1 MTPRRP
7 AAALAVALLLIPA
20 APGQV
25 RSQVPG
31 TLSGVVRDSAGAPIA
46 QAQLLMRGVRA
57 TSDSLGRY
65 RLARIPAGL
74 ATLSVRR
81 VGFAPFDAGLDIA
94 AGAERVFDVSLRPV
108 PGVLPGV
115 TTEADGA
122 DRVHLADFYRHRDA
136 GNGVFLNR
144 REIEAKKA
152 LRTSDILRRLPGM
165 RFVTDRSGRQQ
176 LRMSRSN
183 CIPDFW
189 IDGQRAPLL
198 NIDDVPLQDIEALE
212 VYRGESGM
220 PPEFNNRGNR
230 ECGAVVIWTRPA
242 R

>member
-1 MTPRRP
+1 MTRARRP
-7 AAALAVALLLIPA
+7 ADFAVALLLISA
-20 APGQV
+20 APGMV
-25 RSQVPG
+25 RSQMSG
-31 TLSGVVRDSAGAPIA
+31 SLTGVVRDSAGAPVA
-46 QAQLLMRGVRA
+46 HAQLSMRGTRA

-65 RLARIPAGL
+65 RLAAVPAGFD
-74 ATLSVRR
+74 TLSVRR
-81 VGFAPFDAGLDIA
+81 VGFAPFASGLDVA
-94 AGAERVFDVSLRPV
+94 GGAERVFDVYLRAV
-108 PGVLPGV
+108 PGVLPQV
-115 TTEADGA
+115 TTLADSA
-122 DRVHLADFYRHRDA
+122 DRIYLADFYRHRD
-136 GNGVFLNR
+136 GGTGVFLNR

-165 RFVTDRSGRQQ
+165 RFVTDRGGRTQ

-183 CIPDFW
+183 CAPDYW

-198 NIDDVPLQDIEALE
+198 NVDDVPLQDIEALE

-220 PPEFNNRGNR
+220 PPELNNRGNR